1 MPNSSPSIGPRRHPR
16 QRRPWLRF
24 LGPGLIA
31 GAADDDPSGIATY
44 SQAGAQFG
52 FGLLWTVV
60 LTWPFMVAVQ
70 LISARI
76 GRVTGHGIAAN
87 IKETMPRP
95 VLLGL
100 VTLLLIANTIN
111 IAADIAA
118 MADAMQLVLGGN
130 RHGYALVFGLISVSL
145 QIVVPYK
152 SYAPILKW
160 TTLVLFSYVAVVFTV
175 HVDWSAALRA
185 IISPAAT
192 ISADYLLVAVAVFG
206 TTISPYL
213 FFWQAS
219 QEVEEM
225 ERQKRRPLRELRRG
239 GAGEIDRITLD
250 TMIGMAFSNVIAFF
264 IILTTAV
271 TLNAH
276 GITDIQTSAQA
287 AEALRPLAGDLTFL
301 LFALGIVGTGLLAV
315 PVLAGSAAYG
325 LAEALG
331 WRASLAAKP
340 SEAKSFYGI
349 IAVAT
354 LIGVLIDFTPLN
366 PIKMLFW
373 SAVINGIIAFPMIVT
388 MMILVTSPKR
398 MRRFAVSSVL
408 LYTGWAAAALMG
420 LVLVALCWS
429 AITA

>member
-1 MPNSSPSIGPRRHPR
+1 MRSLFG
-16 QRRPWLRF
+16 F
-24 LGPGLIA
+24 LGPGLVA

-52 FGLLWTVV
+52 YQMLWTVV

-87 IKETMPRP
+87 IKQTMPRP
-95 VLLGL
+95 VLIGL
-100 VTLLLIANTIN
+100 VSLLLIANIIN

-118 MADAMQLVLGGN
+118 MGEALQLVVGGGE
-130 RHGYALVFGLISVSL
+130 HGHALVFGIGCVLL
-145 QIVVPYK
+145 QVFIPYRK
-152 SYAPILKW
+152 YAPILKW
-160 TTLVLFSYVAVVFTV
+160 LTLVLFSYVATVFTV
-175 HVDWSAALRA
+175 QVDWGQALRA
-185 IISPAAT
+185 TVLPSLSF
-192 ISADYLLVAVAVFG
+192 SADYLLVVVAVFG

-225 ERQKRRPLRELRRG
+225 DLHHRRPLRDLKRG
-239 GAGEIDRITLD
+239 GAREIDRIAID
-250 TMIGMAFSNVIAFF
+250 TTVGMAFSNIVAFF

-276 GITDIQTSAQA
+276 GIKDIQTSAQA
-287 AEALRPLAGDLTFL
+287 AEALRPLAGQLTFL
-301 LFALGIVGTGLLAV
+301 LFTLGIVGTGLLAV

-331 WRASLAAKP
+331 WRATLEAKP
-340 SEAKSFYGI
+340 SEAKGFYII
-349 IAVAT
+349 IALAT
-354 LIGVLIDFTPLN
+354 LMGVLIDFTPID

-373 SAVINGIIAFPMIVT
+373 SAVINGIIAVPMIVA
-388 MMILVTSPKR
+388 MMFLVSDKALMKR
-398 MRRFAVSSVL
+398 YAIPPSL
-408 LYTGWAAAALMG
+408 KIAGWMAAAIMT
-420 LVLVALCWS
+420 LVLMALCWS
-429 AITA
+429 AAR